1 MMKMT
6 EIESRSH
13 CVCFTGHRPEKLK
26 LSEDAVKAG
35 LEQQIVQAIANGYTT
50 FITGMAPG
58 VDLWAGKIVA
68 DLRDNGLPIKLVAV
82 NPYPSF
88 GKKFEPEWNS
98 LHQEITE
105 RADLVESACKVYN
118 KGCFMAR
125 NKWMVDHSNLVIAV
139 FNGEKGGTKNTI
151 DYASKQGVRIRY
163 I

>member
-1 MMKMT
+1 MAEM
-6 EIESRSH
+6 ESRSH
-13 CVCFTGHRPEKLK
+13 CACFTGHRPEKLTIT
-26 LSEDAVKAG
+26 EDKVKSG

-58 VDLWAGKIVA
+58 VDLLAGKIVA

-82 NPYPSF
+82 NPYPTF
-88 GKKFEPEWNS
+88 GQKFEPEWRS
-98 LHQEITE
+98 LHQEVTE

-118 KGCFMAR
+118 KGCFMIR
-125 NKWMVDHSNLVIAV
+125 NKWMVDHSDLVIAV